1 MAPCLP
7 ALAVEDGESFPVVL
21 VSCGRDE
28 KGEQRKG
35 AAKERGREQ
44 AEGESGEGGDRVA
57 R

>member
-1 MAPCLP
+1 M
-7 ALAVEDGESFPVVL
+7 VL

-35 AAKERGREQ
+35 KEGRRKGAAKERGREQ
-44 AEGESGEGGDRVA
+44 AEGKSGEGGDRVA